1 MELPRA
7 EFQRGREIH
16 LKQCAP
22 KRAPHSA
29 SPRAPSHDGR
39 RAQPTR
45 APCTVVF
52 PSLAETLALK
62 TVPYGAVITTYASPN
77 YNSKKIHGT
86 VEKLIEHLGYD
97 EVRCSPSPHCEF
109 PAREFPGT

>member
-1 MELPRA
+1 MEDPPRA
-7 EFQRGREIH
+7 ARGEGPVAEPDED
-16 LKQCAP
+16 QAE
-22 KRAPHSA
+22 
-29 SPRAPSHDGR
+29 SPPAAR
-39 RAQPTR
+39 PTR
-45 APCTVVF
+45 GTPAVVF